1 MRDTEKSAKRKGS
14 AAVQLYPMNSEKARK
29 ESREKAICIPKNM
42 QVNEGDAGSNRCVHV
57 CTPENQ
63 KLLRRVVD
71 YYRYTLRK
79 TSPALEHLQRRG
91 ITGLDEI
98 DGHPAIC

>member
-1 MRDTEKSAKRKGS
+1 MRDTEKNAQWKSS
-14 AAVQLYPMNSEKARK
+14 AAVQAYPINSEKARK

-71 YYRYTLRK
+71 YYRSTLRK
-79 TSPALEHLQRRG
+79 SPPALEHLHRRG
-91 ITGLDEI
+91 ITGLGEI